1 MADKRPRRIFLS
13 GNCQMQFLYDA
24 LRALYRGR
32 DDLAFAFRASYRAA
46 RGDDDGIVR
55 AADVHVVQVTNLA
68 EDPWR
73 EAVPA
78 RARRINVPLLGLPGV
93 FHAFAPRIHPE
104 HPRGGRPP
112 HYLGRGNRLLNE
124 LALRH
129 RGGAPLDPLVAEYLG
144 YRGAEIEN
152 APRLLDMNIVA
163 MRRIARRSDFDVW
176 RRIEPA
182 LTTER
187 LFWSVQ
193 HPTRATAML
202 LLRGVIE
209 CLGLDHDEAALTA
222 LAQGPEYHEPYH
234 APVHPAVAARLGLAW
249 GGCETRYRFFQGYF
263 TAASHA
269 RRYIGGDFAH
279 DMALNQAI
287 QDARRG
293 ADPATTAALFRAALR
308 LFPPHGQADFWY
320 GRVLHRQGRVG
331 LAALYF
337 RRARDGARNYPHAVP
352 HRADASPAIV
362 AAWLRRCRREQGR
375 RRGAAPGL
383 ATRLTRLETEERRLL
398 AQIRR
403 LEALRR
409 LSAARA
415 AAARPG

>member
-13 GNCQMQFLYDA
+13 GNCQMQFIYDA
-24 LRALYRGR
+24 LRMLYRGR
-32 DDLAFAFRASYRAA
+32 DDLAFGFRASYRAA
-46 RGDDDGIVR
+46 RDEDDDIVR
-55 AADVHVVQVTNLA
+55 MADIHVAQVTNLA

-73 EAVPA
+73 DAVPA
-78 RARRINVPLLGLPGV
+78 KARRFNVPLLALPGV
-93 FHAFAPRIHPE
+93 FHAFAPRVHPE
-104 HPRGGRPP
+104 HPRRGRPP
-112 HYLGRGNRLLNE
+112 HYLARGNRLLNE
-124 LALRH
+124 LATR
-129 RGGAPLDPLVAEYLG
+129 RRTGEPLDRLVAEYAG
-144 YRGAEIEN
+144 YRGGEIEN

-163 MRRIARRSDFDVW
+163 MRRITRHADFDVW
-176 RRIEPA
+176 RHLEPV
-182 LTTER
+182 LMTER

-209 CLGLDHDEAALTA
+209 CLGLDGDAPTLAA

-249 GGCETRYRFFQGYF
+249 AGPETRYRFFQGYF

-269 RRYIGGDFAH
+269 RRYIDGDFAH
-279 DMALNQAI
+279 EMALNQAI

-293 ADPATTAALFRAALR
+293 ADPAATAALFRSALP

-320 GRVLHRQGRVG
+320 GRVLHRQGRLG
-331 LAALYF
+331 LAAFHF
-337 RRARDGARNYPHAVP
+337 RRARDGARDCPHPVP
-352 HRADASPAIV
+352 HRADATPATI
-362 AAWLRRCRREQGR
+362 AAWLRRSRRELSR
-375 RRGAAPGL
+375 RRGAVPGL
-383 ATRLTRLETEERRLL
+383 LVNLARLETEERRLL

-409 LSAARA
+409 LGAART
-415 AAARPG
+415 AAARPE